1 MRKSVTL
8 AALLLALCLALAGC
22 GLQRPVT
29 DTAGEIS
36 LPKPSDEP
44 ENMILGEAMLGG
56 LTDVVMY
63 YAAPDYSGFT
73 TVTQGVHAEI
83 GESLPEA
90 AVNALLASGNAG
102 GTRAADD
109 VRLLACE
116 FACGTVTVN
125 LSIDAR
131 NATSPQEL
139 LALETAISNTVLGLD
154 GVHGVN
160 VLIGSHSEGFYR
172 LPVGVQTEVVTSVTA
187 AYAQLQA
194 ESERAA
200 SPDGA
205 PIERSALLYFPTDG
219 GAWLVPEL
227 REVSAA
233 SGAFPAALLE
243 ALSAGP
249 MDEHCAVASIPEG
262 TELLDANPTVETT
275 STGERV
281 LSLNFSS
288 TLSNYLAFSGLDVW
302 ELAGSITMTMCS
314 FLPELDAVRIMVNGE
329 PITMCTLGETI
340 LHFPDGLMRRRDF
353 ASRVGSVATLYLLDE
368 GDRMRGVERAV
379 SMKSAT
385 SPRSLLTELF
395 DSAGNDAATYR
406 LPVSAMLNPED
417 VLGVQVVGGVAKVNL
432 SAGFYRSCQRL
443 SPRAERDLIYAMVNT
458 LCGLD
463 GIRTVRFLVEGRQ
476 ADTLAGSI
484 YLRSAL
490 LPNPGI
496 VAQPTP
502 TASPSPSP
510 EVTPSPAPTAEP

>member
-8 AALLLALCLALAGC
+8 VALLLTLCLALGGC
-22 GLQRPVT
+22 GLQRPQT
-29 DTAGEIS
+29 NAAGEIS
-36 LPKPSDEP
+36 LPRPSDEP
-44 ENMILGEAMLGG
+44 ENMILGEAFLGG
-56 LTDVVMY
+56 LTDVAMY
-63 YAAPDYSGFT
+63 HAASDYSGFT
-73 TVTQGVHAEI
+73 TVTQGVRAEV
-83 GESLPEA
+83 GESMPEA
-90 AVNALLASGNAG
+90 AVRALLTSGNAG

-116 FACGTVTVN
+116 YACGTVTVN

-131 NATSPQEL
+131 NTTNPQEL
-139 LALETAISNTVLGLD
+139 LALQTAIGNTLLGLD
-154 GVHGVN
+154 GVRGVN
-160 VLIGSHSEGFYR
+160 VLIGSHSESFCQ
-172 LPVGVQTEVVTSVTA
+172 LPVGVQTETVTSVTA
-187 AYAQLQA
+187 SYAQLQA

-200 SPDGA
+200 TPAGA

-227 REVSAA
+227 RRVSAA
-233 SGAFPAALLE
+233 SGAFPSALLD
-243 ALSAGP
+243 ALTAGP
-249 MDEHCAVASIPEG
+249 RDERCAVASIPEG
-262 TELLDANPTVETT
+262 SELLDANPTVETL

-288 TLSNYLAFSGLDVW
+288 TLSNYLAFSGLEVW
-302 ELAGSITMTMCS
+302 ELAGSITVTMCS

-329 PITMCTLGETI
+329 PITMCTLGDTI

-368 GDRMRGVERAV
+368 GNQMRAVERAV

-385 SPRSLLTELF
+385 SPRSLLAELF
-395 DSAGNDAATYR
+395 ASAGDDAAMLR
-406 LPVSAMLNPED
+406 LPVSTALNPED
-417 VLGVQVVGGVAKVNL
+417 VLGVQVLGGVAKVNL

-463 GIRTVRFLVEGRQ
+463 GIRAVRFLVEGRP
-476 ADTLAGSI
+476 ADTLAGSV

-502 TASPSPSP
+502 DAA
-510 EVTPSPAPTAEP
+510 PSPAPTAEP